1 MDIQESE
8 MPPLK
13 LQEQLSKSP
22 ILLLWEAVD
31 GDTIQSQL
39 MHISI
44 LLATAKTRAISPKE
58 PARIQKAEDED
69 APCDESKQAHRQ
81 SV

>member
-13 LQEQLSKSP
+13 LQEDYL
-22 ILLLWEAVD
+22 ILNPTFVGVSGL
-31 GDTIQSQL
+31 DTIQSQL

-44 LLATAKTRAISPKE
+44 LLATAKTCAINPKE

>member
-13 LQEQLSKSP
+13 LQEQLSKIPNLTFVGGS
-22 ILLLWEAVD
+22 
-31 GDTIQSQL
+31 GRDTTQSRL